1 MINYNYKPNFIA
13 YELFE
18 FFLESGR
25 EYEGFVAGLGYTWT
39 TQNFFSLNE
48 YLPTKTYYSFPA
60 EPYVIQHFNTS
71 RHCQLMSY
79 LDTKEK
85 QECVTF
91 LDNDDIIFVVQDAD
105 GKLRQLK
112 YKEDGNFYWMD
123 TNKKYDGSGGN
134 ETLDKVLETYKKIE
148 TLKNDNPIKK
158 RLHTLR
164 DSKRKHYIY
173 ENESQRY
180 DVPSSVRMYG
190 IGYMSGGAKSS
201 TQTVLNLSEE
211 RLAELKKKDKVK
223 FTESVIIV
231 HEMQH
236 QYDFDIGNMKD
247 FSDEG
252 GYGTAKSA
260 HEIRAVYLENMMRK
274 ILKLPK
280 RNTYNGIIIDW
291 KGLQNFDN

>member
-1 MINYNYKPNFIA
+1 MINYNYKSNFIA

-39 TQNFFSLNE
+39 TQNFFSLSE

-148 TLKNDNPIKK
+148 TFKDDNPIKK

-164 DSKRKHYIY
+164 DSERKHYIF
-173 ENESQRY
+173 ENPLKRSI
-180 DVPSSVRMYG
+180 DVNYVRRRG
-190 IGYMSGGAKSS
+190 INNAFGGEKAS
-201 TQTVLNLSEE
+201 TLTALNLSKE
-211 RLAELKKKDKVK
+211 RLVELGRKEKIK
-223 FTESVIIV
+223 FTEGVIIV

-236 QYDFDIGNMKD
+236 QYDYDIGNMKD

-274 ILKLPK
+274 MLKLPK